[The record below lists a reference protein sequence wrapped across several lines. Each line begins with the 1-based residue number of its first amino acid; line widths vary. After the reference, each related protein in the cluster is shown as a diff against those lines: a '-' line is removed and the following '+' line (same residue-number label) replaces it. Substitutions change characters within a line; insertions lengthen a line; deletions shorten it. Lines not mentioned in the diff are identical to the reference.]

1 MTDAVGVSGPDA
13 DPGADPAAVPT
24 AVPAADVHRGARRWF
39 MLALGTAAQTAACA
53 FVYGVPY
60 LADVLRGPG
69 HDLTLAQVGLLA
81 GCPTVG
87 LVAAL
92 FAWGAA
98 ADRYGERVVIAAG
111 LGAAA
116 LSLCAVPLAHGAVAL
131 GAVLL
136 LAGAT
141 GASVYSASGRLVMG
155 WFTARHRGLAMG
167 IRQTSTPLGMGL
179 AALTMPPL
187 SDAYGVSGALVAL
200 GVLSGVIAVLIACC
214 AADPPRAAP
223 TPSAAANP
231 SAAEAPRAANPYRGS
246 SALWRIHA
254 SAALLVVPQFTAGAF
269 ALVLLVDVRHWSA
282 VHAGQLVAGAQAL
295 GAVSRVVAGRWSDRV
310 GSRLRPMRQLAAVT
324 AVAVGCTA
332 LTTAFPSPLTD
343 VLLVACV
350 AITASTNGLSFT
362 ATAERAG
369 PAWSGRALGVHN
381 TGQNLTGALVPPV
394 LGAVITH
401 AGYWPGFTAA
411 AAAAALATLI
421 VPLHP
426 RALPRRAAP

>member
-1 MTDAVGVSGPDA
+1 MTVERDELSHMA
-13 DPGADPAAVPT
+13 DTSVAATTADEDT
-24 AVPAADVHRGARRWF
+24 HRGARRWF

-69 HDLTLAQVGLLA
+69 HHLTLAQVGLLA

-116 LSLCAVPLAHGAVAL
+116 LSLCAVPLTHGAVAL

-200 GVLSGVIAVLIACC
+200 GALSGVIAVLIACF
-214 AADPPRAAP
+214 AADPPRGPAPGATTETAAR
-223 TPSAAANP
+223 SG
-231 SAAEAPRAANPYRGS
+231 NPYRGS
-246 SALWRIHA
+246 SVLWRVHA

-282 VHAGQLVAGAQAL
+282 VHAGQLVAVAQAL
-295 GAVSRVVAGRWSDRV
+295 GAVSRVLAGRWSDRV
-310 GSRLRPMRQLAAVT
+310 GSRLRPMRQLAAIT
-324 AVAVGCTA
+324 AAAVGCTA

-362 ATAERAG
+362 ATAEHAG

-401 AGYWPGFTAA
+401 TGYWPGFTAA
-411 AAAAALATLI
+411 AASAALAALMI
-421 VPLHP
+421 PLN
-426 RALPRRAAP
+426 R